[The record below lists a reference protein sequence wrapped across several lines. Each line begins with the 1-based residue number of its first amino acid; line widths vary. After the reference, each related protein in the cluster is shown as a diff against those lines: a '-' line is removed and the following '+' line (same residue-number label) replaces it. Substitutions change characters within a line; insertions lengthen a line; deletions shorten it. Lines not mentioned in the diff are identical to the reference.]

1 MKEYEFTGS
10 WGLSK
15 TCWLVNRYE
24 RERYGKM
31 TRRWK
36 KENPQATLLQEMLIE
51 ELISLHIYSQR
62 LKDRRW
68 LFSGEKTD
76 YEKVSDHAVDIHSED
91 IDKKMRE
98 FDKYM
103 PLIQKWK
110 TDLLKL
116 ALANDIHVELG
127 AGDVTTLFSAWDK
140 LNGGNSDK
148 EN

>member
-1 MKEYEFTGS
+1 M
-10 WGLSK
+10 
-15 TCWLVNRYE
+15 V
-24 RERYGKM
+24 
-31 TRRWK
+31 RRWK
-36 KENPQATLLQEMLIE
+36 KENPKATLLQEMLIE

-76 YEKVSDHAVDIHSED
+76 YEKTGDHEVDIHSED
-91 IDKKMRE
+91 LDRKMRE

-103 PLIQKWK
+103 PQIQRWK

-116 ALANDIHVELG
+116 ALANDIKIEFG
-127 AGDVTTLFSAWDK
+127 GDITEFFSAVDKKK
-140 LNGGNSDK
+140 LNTNGNSK